1 MPRRRQHRAASPAG
15 LQPRLSPVPRPRR
28 PSPGRLPL
36 PPPCLS
42 LLLPPRRLGRRGS
55 EPPRSRTK
63 GVLCEENEPAEPHG
77 SPCHASPRRSHDPAA
92 VPTLSGRLSWPPPI
106 LGGSPRVAWL
116 PSYTPTPPPF
126 GPFSSPGADKARLC
140 RRCGSAAGEISACS
154 FKMLRAAQILL
165 REPGGEGGGEASQKH
180 QVRRGGGE
188 RGLDPVGET
197 GGPSPRSCLELVC
210 ALLGLLLPLPGQIH
224 LKNPS
229 ATSLELKS

>member
-1 MPRRRQHRAASPAG
+1 MCGFPTRLPMPRRRQHRAASPAG

-28 PSPGRLPL
+28 PSLGRLPL

-126 GPFSSPGADKARLC
+126 GPFLSPGADKARLC

-165 REPGGEGGGEASQKH
+165 REPGGEGGGSFPKASGLEG
-180 QVRRGGGE
+180 RRGTRPGPCGEGG
-188 RGLDPVGET
+188 GTFPKVVPGA
-197 GGPSPRSCLELVC
+197 GACAAGPP
-210 ALLGLLLPLPGQIH
+210 A
-224 LKNPS
+224 PS
-229 ATSLELKS
+229 SWTNSS